1 MMVMLKF
8 CVEFSKGHRFPCE
21 EAEADIEQGHC
32 GAEGVCQGFLCN
44 IKFEKKKRVRQW
56 TRH

>member
-21 EAEADIEQGHC
+21 EAEADIEQGQLWC
-32 GAEGVCQGFLCN
+32 
-44 IKFEKKKRVRQW
+44 
-56 TRH
+56 